1 MEPNAAETDAPVQP
15 HREAKEPANRECV
28 KLGGLSETVTWQ
40 G

>member
-1 MEPNAAETDAPVQP
+1 LEPNSAERLRPPQP
-15 HREAKEPANRECV
+15 HREAKEPANRESV